1 MKTYNLHVLSLS
13 QAFTP
18 SQNKT
23 QTKPN
28 VVIKRLHSFKIPK
41 RKKYKSVCDIKTI
54 TPSFIYMHNVSLF
67 LI

>member
-23 QTKPN
+23 QQIRIYIQMNVYSFNKTKN
-28 VVIKRLHSFKIPK
+28 NNSIIHIHITYMTY
-41 RKKYKSVCDIKTI
+41 KKMFDY
-54 TPSFIYMHNVSLF
+54 
-67 LI
+67 